1 MDIRMYFQKMR
12 EVEHAISGVFAVVR
26 SLETPDGGRAGML
39 TEVSRAIAAQL
50 VVEGKARLATEEEA
64 REYKERVDQSR
75 AEAEQA
81 AAASR
86 MQFTILTEQE
96 ARVLRARQKS

>member
-12 EVEHAISGVFAVVR
+12 ELESSISQAFVVVC
-26 SLETPDGGRAGML
+26 SLETPDGGKAGML
-39 TEVSRAIAAQL
+39 TEVSRSTAAQL
-50 VVEGKARLATEEEA
+50 VVEGKARLATEDES
-64 REYKERVDQSR
+64 REHKERVDRAR

-96 ARVLRARQKS
+96 ARALRTRQKS

>member
-12 EVEHAISGVFAVVR
+12 ELESSILTPFVVVC
-26 SLETPDGGRAGML
+26 SLETADGGKAGAM
-39 TEVSRAIAAQL
+39 TEVSRSTAAQL
-50 VVEGKARLATEEEA
+50 VVEGKARLATGEETG
-64 REYKERVDQSR
+64 EYKDRVDRSR

-96 ARVLRARQKS
+96 ARALRVRQKS